1 MEELIRQIL
10 GNLAIELPDDSL
22 PDPATV
28 SYYAM
33 EKERKV
39 YLDFEVSPAVIE
51 LQKLILRWNKEDAG
65 KPANER
71 QPIRLYIMSYGGDLD
86 YMWTLVDAMM
96 LSVTPIYTINMGV
109 AASAAALIFLAG
121 SKRFMT
127 PNAKVLIHEGS
138 AQVAGDANKVMD
150 ATKAYKAELDR
161 MKEFILLRTE
171 IPKKLLDKRR
181 TDDWTIPAQECL
193 DMKVCNRIIE
203 SIDEVL

>member
-10 GNLAIELPDDSL
+10 GNLMIEVPNETL
-22 PDPATV
+22 PDPSTL
-28 SYYAM
+28 SYYVL

-39 YLDFEVSPAVIE
+39 YMDFEVSPAVIE
-51 LQKLILRWNKEDAG
+51 LQKLILRWNKEDQG
-65 KPANER
+65 KPVGER
-71 QPIRLYIMSYGGDLD
+71 KPIRLYIMSYGGDLD

-193 DMKVCNRIIE
+193 DMKVCDRIIE

>member
-10 GNLAIELPDDSL
+10 GNLMIEVPSESL
-22 PDPATV
+22 PDPSTV
-28 SYYAM
+28 SYYVL

-39 YLDFEVSPAVIE
+39 YMDFEVSPAVLE
-51 LQKLILRWNKEDAG
+51 LQKLILRWNKEDQG
-65 KPANER
+65 KPVSER
-71 QPIRLYIMSYGGDLD
+71 KPIRLYIMSYGGDLD

-96 LSVTPIYTINMGV
+96 LSVTPIHTINMGV

-121 SKRFMT
+121 STRYMT

-150 ATKAYKAELDR
+150 ATQAYAKELQR
-161 MKEFILLRTE
+161 MKDFILMRTE
-171 IPKKLLDKRR
+171 IPKKLLNKKR
-181 TDDWTIPAQECL
+181 DNDWTITAQECL
-193 DMKVCNRIIE
+193 DMKVCDRIIE